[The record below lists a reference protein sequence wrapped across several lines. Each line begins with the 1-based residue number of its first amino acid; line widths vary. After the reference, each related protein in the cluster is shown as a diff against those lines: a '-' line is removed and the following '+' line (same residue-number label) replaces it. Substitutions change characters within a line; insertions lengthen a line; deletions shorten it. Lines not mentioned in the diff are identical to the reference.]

1 MLNTITSKRN
11 TVSVINKLV
20 YRSTNLAP
28 SKSRHQHASRRM
40 MANILHSIMASAQQL
55 SPLSSFNTRVMSSSA
70 SRTRISKGA
79 SFSFTSCLRR
89 GRKIMPP
96 SPGPYDRLMN
106 SGRPARESLSRSVPG
121 IPQLRSAPKF
131 SQDEM

>member
-1 MLNTITSKRN
+1 
-11 TVSVINKLV
+11 
-20 YRSTNLAP
+20 
-28 SKSRHQHASRRM
+28 
-40 MANILHSIMASAQQL
+40 MASAQQL
-55 SPLSSFNTRVMSSSA
+55 SPISSFNTRVMSSSA

-79 SFSFTSCLRR
+79 SSSCTSCLRR

-106 SGRPARESLSRSVPG
+106 SGRPAREPLSRSVPG